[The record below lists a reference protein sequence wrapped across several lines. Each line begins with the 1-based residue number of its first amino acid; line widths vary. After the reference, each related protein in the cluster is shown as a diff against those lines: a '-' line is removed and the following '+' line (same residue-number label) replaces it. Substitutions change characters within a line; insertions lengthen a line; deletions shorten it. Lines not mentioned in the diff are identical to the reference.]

1 MLQVYHSNRLE
12 LLFEILCA
20 QRSER
25 AQSDPFQADRI
36 LVANPGIGRWL
47 SLQLAERE
55 GIAANIDYPLP
66 ASFIWQLYRDHL
78 DQVPERSAFNKPRLQ
93 WTLMQMLETLPE
105 DDIFKPLNRYMEA
118 ADEDQRV
125 LKRVQLAAKV
135 ADVFDQYLVY
145 RPDWLLAWERGER
158 PDTVPGNWQSAI
170 WCALRERLDEPHR
183 ATLHEAFCKAAEA
196 GKLDKSKLPER
207 LFIFNVVSIPPSY
220 LDVLTALAKHV
231 PVDLYLLNPS
241 VEFWDEITDRK
252 RQLKLRQKQ
261 GSDTPLDDGNP
272 LLAATGRLGQN
283 ALRLLHERGQFVHEE
298 NFSIPV
304 ENSGRLAQLQREI
317 LTLTQPTSEG
327 VAQMGLAFA
336 DEDHSLEVHSAHSV
350 LREVQVLHD
359 QLLAR
364 FERLPDLGPADIVVM
379 VPNVDKY
386 TPAVAAVFGSA
397 PSERYI
403 PWEIADRSLTQTDPV
418 VTLVRSLLDLPQSQ
432 FRATE
437 VLSWLVQPVLA
448 RRFGLQEA
456 DSQHL
461 LSRWVQEGGARRL
474 LGGAPLAAS
483 SNNPLNSWAFALRR
497 LLAGYAMADTE
508 HPVGGVYPS
517 RALEG
522 AEAVLLGHLIDCMD
536 RLAHWHDSLGRARNM
551 QAWLDAFNNLVT
563 DLLEPDDDEAF
574 GIQQLRECI
583 SALAENAELAEF
595 EEDLAPAAM
604 LALLDNALAGISGK
618 TQRFL
623 TGRVTIS
630 SMVPLRSVP
639 FKVVCL
645 LGLNDGEFPRQ
656 NKPVSF
662 DLIQNNGR
670 IGDRSVREDDHYLF
684 LEALLSARE
693 ELYLSWLGRNPIDGK
708 EQTPSVLLAELM
720 DYFRHD
726 EEGLAV
732 VQHPLQ
738 AFSPRYFD
746 GQHEQLKS
754 YAAQWLPRVE
764 ASRDSAAVEP
774 PLPGK
779 LSLSA
784 LIGFWRDP
792 VGAYCREV
800 LRIGLMPPPSLA
812 ADAEPFEL
820 DALQAYQQRVEL
832 LQGAIA
838 DPPVAPERAL
848 AAAIG
853 RGELPHGHFAQRV
866 FERSYDEIDGLSQ
879 RILQMGQSPLPPQTL
894 DLEAFDWL
902 VGGQLDSLYLH
913 QEQTMLLMTR
923 PGAFKAPDMIRMAL
937 MHLVGCASQIL
948 QRDSVF
954 VARDKNYQM
963 SHLEPADALEH
974 LQPWLDQFAL
984 GHAQPLPFFPNSSL
998 CYLQKPF
1005 GLDEQWLGGEMI
1017 SGDGQRESVK
1027 LLWPQIDSPLEF
1039 PEFAGLA
1046 EELFNP
1052 ILALLSEDKA

>member
-12 LLFEILCA
+12 LLFEIMCA
-20 QRSER
+20 QRAELPLR
-25 AQSDPFQADRI
+25 DPFQADRI

-78 DQVPERSAFNKPRLQ
+78 AQVPERSAFNKPRLQ
-93 WTLMQMLETLPE
+93 WTLMQLLDTLPDGE
-105 DDIFKPLNRYMEA
+105 LYEPLQRYLAA
-118 ADEDQRV
+118 ADAEQKA
-125 LKRVQLAAKV
+125 LKQVQLAAKV

-158 PDTVPGNWQSAI
+158 PDKAPGNWQAAL
-170 WCALRERLDEPHR
+170 WCALRDRLDEPHR
-183 ATLHEAFCKAAEA
+183 ATLHAAFCEAAA
-196 GKLDKSKLPER
+196 NGTLNKTLLPER
-207 LFIFNVVSIPPSY
+207 LYIFNVVSIPPSY
-220 LDVLTALAKHV
+220 LDVLTALAEHV
-231 PVDLYLLNPS
+231 QVDLYLLNPS

-261 GSDTPLDDGNP
+261 GGDAPLDDGNP

-283 ALRLLHERGQFVHEE
+283 ALRLLHERGQFIHEE
-298 NFSIPV
+298 NFSVPA
-304 ENSGRLAQLQREI
+304 ESTGRLAQLQREI
-317 LTLTQPTSEG
+317 LTLTQPSRE
-327 VAQMGLAFA
+327 GLAQLDLAFVEP
-336 DEDHSLEVHSAHSV
+336 DNSLQVHSSHSV

-418 VTLVRSLLDLPQSQ
+418 VALVRSLLELPQSQ

-437 VLSWLVQPVLA
+437 VLSWLAQPVLA
-448 RRFGLQEA
+448 RRFRLQEA
-456 DSQHL
+456 DSQLL

-483 SNNPLNSWAFALRR
+483 QENPLNSWAFALRR

-508 HPVGGVYPS
+508 QPVGGVYPS
-517 RALEG
+517 RSMEG
-522 AEAVLLGHLIDCMD
+522 AEAIVLGHLIDCMD
-536 RLAHWHDSLGRARNM
+536 RLAYWHDALSYTRDM
-551 QAWLDAFNNLVT
+551 QAWLEAFNGLIS

-574 GIQQLRECI
+574 GIQQLRECL
-583 SALAENAELAEF
+583 SALAENAALAGF
-595 EEDLAPAAM
+595 EEDLAPEAM
-604 LALLDNALAGISGK
+604 LALLDNALAGTSGK

-662 DLIQNNGR
+662 DLIQSHTR

-708 EQTPSVLLAELM
+708 EQTPSVLLAELL

-726 EEGLAV
+726 EDKLTV

-746 GQHEQLKS
+746 GEHEELKS
-754 YAAQWLPRVE
+754 YANQWLPRE
-764 ASRDSAAVEP
+764 EKSRDSATVEP
-774 PLPGK
+774 PAPCA
-779 LSLSA
+779 LSLSS
-784 LIGFWRDP
+784 LINFWRDP
-792 VGAYCREV
+792 VNAYCREV
-800 LRIGLMPPPSLA
+800 LRIGLMAPPSLA
-812 ADAEPFEL
+812 LDAEPFSL

-838 DPPVAPERAL
+838 DPPVAVERAL

-866 FERSYDEIDGLSQ
+866 FERSYEEIEGISQ
-879 RILQMGQSPLPPQTL
+879 RVLKMGQSPLPPHPL
-894 DLEAFDWL
+894 DLKAFDWL
-902 VGGQLDSLYLH
+902 VGGQLDSLYLV

-923 PGAFKAPDMIRMAL
+923 PGAFKAPDLIRLSL

-954 VARDKNYQM
+954 VARDKNYTM
-963 SHLEPADALEH
+963 SHLSADDSLDI
-974 LQPWLDQFAL
+974 LQPWLEYFAL
-984 GHAQPLPFFPNSSL
+984 GHVQPLPFFPNSSL
-998 CYLQKPF
+998 CYLQKPT
-1005 GLDEQWLGGEMI
+1005 GLDEQWSGGEMI
-1017 SGDGQRESVK
+1017 SGDGQREAVQ
-1027 LLWPQIDSPLEF
+1027 LLWPHIDSPLEF
-1039 PEFAGLA
+1039 PEFTNLA
-1046 EELFNP
+1046 EELFSP
-1052 ILALLSEDKA
+1052 VMALLSEDKT